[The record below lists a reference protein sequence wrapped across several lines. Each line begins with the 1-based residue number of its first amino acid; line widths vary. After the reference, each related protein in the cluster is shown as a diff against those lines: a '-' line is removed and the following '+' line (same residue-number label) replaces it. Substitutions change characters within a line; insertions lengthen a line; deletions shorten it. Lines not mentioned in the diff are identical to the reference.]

1 VVTGLSNVVGGW
13 VDYYVTTTETP
24 RESVI
29 MSRRPDT
36 RLSFVRPHAEANALL
51 MAAPNGELANC
62 DCRSLLSRSVD
73 FQRGTMTGDSDQ
85 DPPFGLFFDHSGKE
99 RKKPKKFQLS
109 PRESSNS
116 G

>member
-1 VVTGLSNVVGGW
+1 MLSEIIKGSPTPCCFPEPRKRVVTGLSNVVSGW

-29 MSRRPDT
+29 MSRRPDP

-51 MAAPNGELANC
+51 MAAPNSELARC
-62 DCRSLLSRSVD
+62 DRRSLLSRSVD

-85 DPPFGLFFDHSGKE
+85 DPPFGLVF
-99 RKKPKKFQLS
+99 
-109 PRESSNS
+109 
-116 G
+116 